1 KASWNGATGGYPAV
15 IRRAD
20 GEFLGE
26 CGCGVLTSQ
35 AAPDEIRGELEI
47 GWQLRADRW
56 GHGYATE
63 AARAVLGL
71 VFSQL
76 GPSLIYS
83 QTSEANWRSWRVME
97 RLGMERMAHLDYDG
111 PLYPP
116 EENPTKVYRLT
127 RDEWER
133 RAGWAARWVLL
144 AGGCLPPRSS
154 PAVSCCFWSSRWWR
168 AWRCLAWAAL
178 PTSGTARCWCTR
190 PCCSAATRT
199 RT

>member
-1 KASWNGATGGYPAV
+1 MPRWLRGCSVGETVLTTERLILRRFRDEDLPHWLKHMNTPEIRAHLGGVRSAEEVAAQIQRAQASWNGATGGYLAV

-26 CGCGVLTSQ
+26 CGCGVLTSE

-63 AARAVLGL
+63 AARGLLGL
-71 VFSQL
+71 VF
-76 GPSLIYS
+76 GRFGRSLIYS

-97 RLGMERMAHLDYDG
+97 RLGMERMAHLDYDD

-133 RAGWAARWVLL
+133 RAA
-144 AGGCLPPRSS
+144 
-154 PAVSCCFWSSRWWR
+154 
-168 AWRCLAWAAL
+168 
-178 PTSGTARCWCTR
+178 
-190 PCCSAATRT
+190 
-199 RT
+199 